1 MSSSTGEASDEPRVP
16 GRPAHRPSR
25 RAEIIQS
32 ATTVF
37 SRMTYPEATVEDIA
51 EECDVAPTA
60 IYYHF
65 GSKEDLFD
73 QVFDSCLAGFSA
85 VVDAVRSSADELT
98 VQTLRDVINA
108 GWSWWRT
115 HPVEAR
121 FLTLHL
127 NGATAVSRRSYL
139 AWQDHHAR
147 RAFDYLPAGTEEFV
161 ISHDAHAA
169 QRDHAERLLGLQLVS
184 AVLPITQSAWL
195 DGALGNL
202 PVGRL
207 ETALADMLVPI
218 IQAGVPA
225 ARA

>member
-1 MSSSTGEASDEPRVP
+1 MSTFTVGASEELPTP
-16 GRPAHRPSR
+16 MRPAHRPSR
-25 RAEIIQS
+25 RAEIIQA

-37 SRMTYPEATVEDIA
+37 SRMTYQEATVEDIA
-51 EECDVAPTA
+51 QECRVAPTA

-65 GSKEDLFD
+65 GSKEELFD
-73 QVFDSCLAGFSA
+73 QVFDACLAGFSA
-85 VVDAVRSSADELT
+85 VVDGVRSSVAELT
-98 VQTLRDVINA
+98 VDTLRDVINA

-127 NGATAVSRRSYL
+127 NGATPASRRSYL
-139 AWQDHHAR
+139 AWQEHHAK
-147 RAFDYLPAGTEEFV
+147 RAFDYLPEGTDDV
-161 ISHDAHAA
+161 TLSRDARGA
-169 QRDHAERLLGLQLVS
+169 QREHAERLLGLQLMS

-207 ETALADMLVPI
+207 ETALADMLAPI

>member
-1 MSSSTGEASDEPRVP
+1 MRARDDDAAGVAGDPELGA
-16 GRPAHRPSR
+16 RPAHRPSR
-25 RAEIIQS
+25 RAEIVHA

-51 EECDVAPTA
+51 EECGVAPTA

-65 GSKEDLFD
+65 GGKEELFD
-73 QVFDSCLAGFSA
+73 QVFASCLAGFSA
-85 VVDAVRSSADELT
+85 VVDSVRGNVDDLT
-98 VQTLRDVINA
+98 EDTLREVINA

-127 NGATAVSRRSYL
+127 NGATPASRRSYL
-139 AWQDHHAR
+139 AWQELHAR
-147 RAFDYLPAGTEEFV
+147 RAFDYLP
-161 ISHDAHAA
+161 DRHATPGDPTSA
-169 QRDHAERLLGLQLVS
+169 KEGYAERLIGLQLVS

-195 DGALGNL
+195 DGSLGRL
-202 PVGRL
+202 PVGRV
-207 ETALADMLVPI
+207 EEALAEMLVPI
-218 IQAGVPA
+218 ITGDGPA